1 MRINSFAN
9 LISRTTAPTLDDLGQ
24 MIENVTTSKVQV
36 LEKPISSSEFF
47 KAHQEDIQA
56 SVLLEMSRF
65 KYNGE
70 NEVEYNGQ
78 TYEVYRTYPLG
89 IAKIELYL
97 SERKGLD

>member
-1 MRINSFAN
+1 MRLNTFAYLIN
-9 LISRTTAPTLDDLGQ
+9 RTTAATLDHLGP
-24 MIENVTTSKVQV
+24 MGETTTKTKIQV

-56 SVLLEMSRF
+56 SVLLELSRF

-70 NEVEYNGQ
+70 NEVEYKGK

-97 SERKGLD
+97 SERKRLD

>member
-1 MRINSFAN
+1 
-9 LISRTTAPTLDDLGQ
+9 
-24 MIENVTTSKVQV
+24 
-36 LEKPISSSEFF
+36 
-47 KAHQEDIQA
+47 
-56 SVLLEMSRF
+56 MSRF

-70 NEVEYNGQ
+70 NEVEYKGK

>member
-1 MRINSFAN
+1 MRLHTFAK
-9 LISRTTAPTLDDLGQ
+9 LISRSTSQTLDDLGQ
-24 MIENVTTSKVQV
+24 MIETETKTTVQV
-36 LEKPISSSEFF
+36 TEKPISSSEFF

-56 SVLLEMSRF
+56 AVLLEMSRF

-70 NEVEYNGQ
+70 NEVEYKGK

-89 IAKIELYL
+89 ISKIELYL

>member
-1 MRINSFAN
+1 MRLTSFCY
-9 LISRTTAPTLDDLGQ
+9 LISRATAQTLDDLGQ
-24 MIENVTTSKVQV
+24 MVETETKVKVQA

-56 SVLLEMSRF
+56 TLLLEISRF

-70 NEVEYNGQ
+70 NEVEYNGK

-89 IAKIELYL
+89 ISKIELYL

>member
-1 MRINSFAN
+1 MRLTSFCY
-9 LISRTTAPTLDDLGQ
+9 LISRTTAQTLDDLGQ
-24 MIENVTTSKVQV
+24 MVETETETKVQA

-56 SVLLEMSRF
+56 TLLLEISRF

-70 NEVEYNGQ
+70 NEVEYNGK

-89 IAKIELYL
+89 ISKIELYL
-97 SERKGLD
+97 SERKGLE

>member
-9 LISRTTAPTLDDLGQ
+9 LISRTTAQTLDDLGQ
-24 MIENVTTSKVQV
+24 AIETVTTSKVQV
-36 LEKPISSSEFF
+36 TEKPISSSEFF

-70 NEVEYNGQ
+70 NEVEYKGK

>member
-1 MRINSFAN
+1 MRLTSFCYLIN
-9 LISRTTAPTLDDLGQ
+9 RTTAQTLDDLGQ
-24 MIENVTTSKVQV
+24 MIETEAKIKVQA

-56 SVLLEMSRF
+56 TLLLEISRF

-70 NEVEYNGQ
+70 NEIEYNGK

-89 IAKIELYL
+89 ISKIELYL

>member
-1 MRINSFAN
+1 MRLTSFCN
-9 LISRTTAPTLDDLGQ
+9 LISRTTAQTLDDLGQ
-24 MIENVTTSKVQV
+24 MMETEQKIKVQA

-56 SVLLEMSRF
+56 SVLLEISRF

-70 NEVEYNGQ
+70 NEVEYQGK

-89 IAKIELYL
+89 ISKIELYL

>member
-1 MRINSFAN
+1 MRLNTFAYLIN
-9 LISRTTAPTLDDLGQ
+9 RTTAATLDDLGQ
-24 MIENVTTSKVQV
+24 MVETTTKTKVQV

-56 SVLLEMSRF
+56 VVLLEMSRF
-65 KYNGE
+65 KYGGQ
-70 NEVEYNGQ
+70 NEVEYQGK

>member
-9 LISRTTAPTLDDLGQ
+9 LISRTTATTLDDLGQ
-24 MIENVTTSKVQV
+24 MIETVTTSKVQV
-36 LEKPISSSEFF
+36 TEKPISSSEFF

-89 IAKIELYL
+89 ISKIELYL